1 MMRKLRV
8 GIVGLGGIAQKAY
21 LPILTKEENWQLV
34 GAFSPN
40 QSKAKLVCDSYRIPL
55 FSSIDELAKQCD
67 AVFVHSATQSHHEV
81 INSLLKAN
89 VHVYVDKPLTEQ
101 IDQSEQLIELA
112 HQRQKELMVGFNRR
126 FSPFYLALKNNT
138 QQFSSIRMDK
148 HRANSIGPKD
158 ARFTL
163 LDDYLHVVD
172 TVLWLTGSTGKLFSG
187 NIQQTDLDELFY
199 AEHHIRV
206 GQCWVTTSM
215 HRKAGSQ
222 QEQLI
227 AITEDTTHQIT
238 NMNQWRS
245 ETQKGISEKFPS
257 SWDSILIQRGFDG
270 AIRHFIDSVSNQTQS
285 SVSGEQGILAQRM
298 IEDMLLASK

>member
-1 MMRKLRV
+1 MRKLRIGV
-8 GIVGLGGIAQKAY
+8 VGLGGIAQKAY

-55 FSSIDELAKQCD
+55 FGSLDELAKQCD
-67 AVFVHSATQSHHEV
+67 AVFVHSATYSHFEV
-81 INSLLKAN
+81 ISSLLKNN

-101 IDQSEQLIELA
+101 IGQSEQLIDLA

-126 FSPFYLALKNNT
+126 FSPFYLALKNHT

-148 HRANSIGPKD
+148 HRTNSVGPKGV
-158 ARFTL
+158 RFTL

-172 TVLWLTGSTGKLFSG
+172 TVLWLTGSKGKLFSG
-187 NIQQTDLDELFY
+187 SIQQTDLGELFY
-199 AEHHIRV
+199 AEHHIRA
-206 GQCWVTTSM
+206 GECWVTTSM

-227 AITEDTTHQIT
+227 AIAEDTTHQIT
-238 NMNQWRS
+238 NMNQWHS
-245 ETQKGISEKFPS
+245 ETQQGISEKFPS
-257 SWDSILIQRGFDG
+257 SWESILIQRGFDG
-270 AIRHFIDSVSNQTQS
+270 AIRHFIDSVSNQTQTF
-285 SVSGEQGILAQRM
+285 VSGEQGILAQRM